1 MQQQQQQQQQKKENR
16 RITASSAS
24 PGVEQ
29 SCLVVNGD
37 TLKESSAVERSANR
51 LPDDTA

>member
-1 MQQQQQQQQQKKENR
+1 LHKENR
-16 RITASSAS
+16 RITASSSAS
-24 PGVEQ
+24 PGVED

-37 TLKESSAVERSANR
+37 TLKERSAFERRANR

>member
-1 MQQQQQQQQQKKENR
+1 MHKENR
-16 RITASSAS
+16 RITALSAS
-24 PGVEQ
+24 PGVEE

-37 TLKESSAVERSANR
+37 TLKESSAFERLENR